1 MKDNRIR
8 VIQWAAGGVGRAAI
22 EGVLDHPGLDLV
34 GVWVHSE
41 DKNGVDAG
49 ALVGRADTGVRAT
62 TDAEALLALPADCV
76 IYSPLQAD
84 TTVMRA
90 ILASGKNLVTP
101 LGWFHPPGPQR
112 AKFEAVC
119 RDAGVSLHG
128 TGIHPGGMTDKL
140 PIVLSAFSGSI
151 TEVHAHEYSDIR
163 TYGAPEVVRDWM
175 RFGTTPEEATG
186 GFMAGMLAGGYGQ
199 SVRLVGEMLGIDLDD
214 DLRTVHEVAVA
225 TAPIDSPIGP
235 IQPGRVA
242 AQRICWQGTVD
253 GNPVVTVGV
262 NWLMG
267 EQNLEPAW
275 EFGPAGERYDIRIV
289 GDPGAHAVITG
300 MHAEKPR
307 LAAEN
312 GATAL
317 TRHPGIVAT
326 ALHCVN
332 SVPAVVAAEPGVR
345 TYRDLPLLGG
355 FAHPGIATH
364 SRRQN

>member
-1 MKDNRIR
+1 MTDSRIR
-8 VIQWAAGGVGRAAI
+8 VIQWATGGVGRAAV
-22 EGVLDHPGLDLV
+22 EGVLDHPRLELA

-49 ALVGRADTGVRAT
+49 ALVGRPDTGVRAT
-62 TDAEALLALPADCV
+62 TDAEALLALDADCV
-76 IYSPLQAD
+76 IYSPLRAD
-84 TTVMRA
+84 TAVMRA
-90 ILASGKNLVTP
+90 ILASGKNIVTP
-101 LGWFHPPGPQR
+101 LGWFHPSAGQR
-112 AKFEAVC
+112 VKFDAVC
-119 RDAGVSLHG
+119 REAGVSLHG

-151 TEVHAHEYSDIR
+151 TEVHAEEYSDIR
-163 TYGAPEVVRDWM
+163 TYAAPDVVRDWM
-175 RFGTTPEEATG
+175 RFGAGPEEATG

-199 SVRLVGEMLGIDLDD
+199 SVRLVAQMLGIDLDD
-214 DLRTVHEVAVA
+214 ELRTVHEVAVA

-235 IQPGRVA
+235 ILSGHVA
-242 AQRICWQGTVD
+242 AQRIRWQGTVD
-253 GNPVVTVGV
+253 GEPVVTVGV

-267 EQNLEPAW
+267 EQDLDPPW
-275 EFGPAGERYDIRIV
+275 QFGPAGERYDIRIV

-300 MHAEKPR
+300 MHAES
-307 LAAEN
+307 AA
-312 GATAL
+312 AAL

-355 FAHPGIATH
+355 FAHPSIATH
-364 SRRQN
+364 SRRSK